1 MKTFIPLLALGIMGM
16 AFAAEGPA
24 FEEVD
29 ANADGMISQ
38 EEAAT
43 VEGLDF
49 ATCDENQDGSL
60 SQEEYKA
67 CVAAE

>member
-1 MKTFIPLLALGIMGM
+1 MKKYVPLLALVFSGL
-16 AFAAEGPA
+16 AFAAAPA

-38 EEAAT
+38 QEAAV

-49 ATCDENQDGSL
+49 ATCDADQDGAL
-60 SQEEYKA
+60 NAEEYKA
-67 CVAAE
+67 CTQAE

>member
-1 MKTFIPLLALGIMGM
+1 MKTFIPLLALAFMGI

-38 EEAAT
+38 DEAAV

-49 ATCDENQDGSL
+49 ATCDENQDGAL

-67 CVAAE
+67 CAAAE